1 MKSLTALL
9 KENNLGISA
18 VQFNK
23 KLLSAG
29 ILEEKERQSSKGRVK
44 KFKSLTEKGLKYGE
58 NAVSPHNQKE
68 VQPLYYSDT
77 FNELF
82 EMVMTADLSAWRGE
96 RKRGERDGEKK
107 KKAYRSWSSNNNYM
121 PYGYYNII
129 RKGDK
134 SYKVRYYILI
144 YDRFSM
150 RSIN

>member
-1 MKSLTALL
+1 MKKKVVRKLMALALVSAMATSL
-9 KENNLGISA
+9 
-18 VQFNK
+18 
-23 KLLSAG
+23 
-29 ILEEKERQSSKGRVK
+29 
-44 KFKSLTEKGLKYGE
+44 
-58 NAVSPHNQKE
+58 
-68 VQPLYYSDT
+68 
-77 FNELF
+77 
-82 EMVMTADLSAWRGE
+82 ADLSAWRGE

>member
-29 ILEEKERQSSKGRVK
+29 ILEEKERQSSKGAVK

-82 EMVMTADLSAWRGE
+82 EMVMTADLSA
-96 RKRGERDGEKK
+96 
-107 KKAYRSWSSNNNYM
+107 
-121 PYGYYNII
+121 
-129 RKGDK
+129 
-134 SYKVRYYILI
+134 
-144 YDRFSM
+144 
-150 RSIN
+150 